1 MRDFRFINYGEFFM
15 ENDVNYK
22 FVSDKIDKRLKL
34 YRSFSAYCLVN
45 IFLALVNLIFTPNEW
60 WFYWVTIIW
69 GIFILINFL
78 NVFFIDEMFT
88 NSYRE
93 KKIQEEL
100 NKINKI

>member
-1 MRDFRFINYGEFFM
+1 MD
-15 ENDVNYK
+15 NDVNYK
-22 FVSDKIDKRLKL
+22 FVSDKVDKRLNF
-34 YRSFSAYCLVN
+34 YRSFLTYCLVN
-45 IFLALVNLIFTPNEW
+45 IFLVLVNFIFTPNEW